1 VAADIFVSKF
11 DSSLESLEFS
21 TYLGGGGND
30 VGPQIALDNSGTI
43 HLAGTTMGFPI
54 GLTNNGLYFQA
65 SGVADDFPTLHAAQ
79 AQFGGGFFLVPNDP
93 AVRSLADGTIL
104 LGSRDFF
111 SSHTNDLPADG
122 FVLAIDQ
129 PGALKGTLAD
139 LSGDPGFSEF
149 YTEEDRKSGLPAR
162 ALATADKEGKF
173 ESEGWRV
180 RKDGTKFWASR
191 RHGGVAACDTWC
203 LRRDN

>member
-1 VAADIFVSKF
+1 
-11 DSSLESLEFS
+11 
-21 TYLGGGGND
+21 
-30 VGPQIALDNSGTI
+30 
-43 HLAGTTMGFPI
+43 MGFPI

-139 LSGDPGFSEF
+139 LSGDPVAALAPGQQFSGVIATFTDPRLDVDPSEF
-149 YTEEDRKSGLPAR
+149 TGRQTRKPRLGGEQAGPCLAR
-162 ALATADKEGKF
+162 A
-173 ESEGWRV
+173 R
-180 RKDGTKFWASR
+180 DGSTGR
-191 RHGGVAACDTWC
+191 GGAVIRGSSLGHILSD
-203 LRRDN
+203 R